1 MSLDKKALDAWIT
14 REPFDEC
21 DYCESGV
28 AEIHTHEKK
37 EVGGIMGQFSDLD
50 ELLNSNQVD
59 EYGCHKGCGE
69 DYRKC
74 RCEF

>member
-14 REPFDEC
+14 REPSSRED
-21 DYCESGV
+21 
-28 AEIHTHEKK
+28 IP

-50 ELLNSNQVD
+50 DLLNSNQVD